1 MTEELKALLDETK
14 SKFDAKIAGLDATIQ
29 AKAQELF
36 DAQKA
41 KNEGE
46 ILELNARIDNLV
58 AQAKAK
64 QAESVVVDF
73 SANLKKELAEKYEEV
88 KSVSKGRN
96 FKAEF
101 KDVTIQTNN
110 TLTGAANGA
119 GGAVIVQNGSVILPS
134 PLVNI
139 TDIITTVS
147 GTQDT
152 IRIWRETATANT
164 VARVAKAGDKP
175 EQDFSIPPVDFTASY
190 VAGIYIFEKSMMRN
204 LPWMQ
209 QRLPEM
215 LRRNFN
221 RFLNAEYFTAL
232 ANAATAAT
240 STETGIVALVDAIG
254 QLEGDDFPVNGI
266 VLNPKDW
273 AKLSVTRDDENGFTL
288 PGTVVFTNGRLF
300 VNGVPVFKATFVPQ
314 GKFIAGDWTQIYN
327 YVTDGLRFEL
337 FEQDGDNVRKNAITS
352 RLEQSCVLVIEQPK
366 AFVYGDVFTDAP
378 SV

>member
-29 AKAQELF
+29 TKAQELF

-232 ANAATAAT
+232 ASAATAAT
-240 STETGIVALVDAIG
+240 SSETGIVALVDAIG